1 METTQRRYFSQRSN
15 ANRSQTSSFL
25 GLPGNTTNVRRIPNS
40 YFENTLLRCGVTFDH
55 PQYIVIGCDHITF
68 VNKLRTMLESASDYP
83 ENIERFVTGLKEFMK
98 DEQQMT
104 KVLTVCMVKA
114 SLTFLERKY

>member
-1 METTQRRYFSQRSN
+1 M
-15 ANRSQTSSFL
+15 
-25 GLPGNTTNVRRIPNS
+25 
-40 YFENTLLRCGVTFDH
+40 TFDH

-83 ENIERFVTGLKEFMK
+83 ANIERFVCGLKEFMK

-104 KVLTVCMVKA
+104 KVLTVCMVNVPVA
-114 SLTFLERKY
+114 FSLRKSVIVDSIPD